1 MNRDNVIG
9 LLLIAAIF
17 IGYSILT
24 APTEEQKEEARRMQ
38 DSIRQV
44 QLADQERL
52 REAEQRLTEEG
63 QQADTADDIQIPD
76 HADPDSVYLAT
87 LRDQLGHFAG
97 AAQGEKKTFSIENE
111 LIKLTINNKGGFVES
126 VELKEYKTW
135 TKEPLVLFFGDTNEF
150 NLQFYS
156 ANRLISTRELYFTPL
171 LNNQKTENLEDIV
184 LSTNDSVSVSM
195 RLYPDNHTP
204 ENPRYM
210 EWVYVVKGDDYM
222 INMHLN
228 TVGMQDVIASNST
241 FMNLDW
247 QIDMPRQEKSRKNE
261 QNVSTIYYKYLGDDV
276 ENLRETRDASETLRT
291 SIRWISFKQ
300 QFFSSV
306 IIAESSFSSAQ
317 ISHTAFDETNENFL
331 KRMTASIDIP
341 YNSRENNHFPMSFYF
356 GPNHFQTL
364 KQYDLELES
373 QIPLGWLLMGW
384 INRYIVIP
392 IFNYLSSFDISYGI
406 IILLLTLMLKLAL
419 FPIAYKT
426 YLSSARMR
434 VLKPDID
441 QLSEKFPKKEDAMK
455 KQQAVMALYKKAGV
469 NPMAGCVP
477 MLLQL
482 PILLALF
489 RFFPASIELRQE
501 SFLWAD
507 DLSTYDSIMDLP
519 FTIPFY
525 GDHVSLFTL
534 LMTVST
540 IIYTRMNSQMM
551 STGAQMPGMKTMIYI
566 MPVMLLGI
574 FNNFAAGL
582 SYYYFLANV
591 ITFGQMYAF
600 RFMIDEDKIRKKIE
614 ANKKKPVK
622 KSGWQK
628 RLEDMAKQQQQQQ
641 KKKARK

>member
-1 MNRDNVIG
+1 MNRDNIIG

-24 APTEEQKEEARRMQ
+24 APTEEQREKARQQQ
-38 DSIRQV
+38 DSIRAV
-44 QLADQERL
+44 RMVEQERIQQEQLSAAARTQQPAIADTEADETSMEEL
-52 REAEQRLTEEG
+52 RDRMGFFANSARGNRKSFHVENDLIRLTL
-63 QQADTADDIQIPD
+63 
-76 HADPDSVYLAT
+76 SN
-87 LRDQLGHFAG
+87 
-97 AAQGEKKTFSIENE
+97 QGG
-111 LIKLTINNKGGFVES
+111 LIES
-126 VELKEYKTW
+126 VELKQYKTW
-135 TKEPLVLFFGDTNEF
+135 QKEPLVLFFGDNNVF

-156 ANRLISTRELYFTPL
+156 ANRLITTQDLFFTTL
-171 LNNQKTENLEDIV
+171 VNGNEISNQDNI
-184 LSTNDSVSVSM
+184 SVGPGQTTTVSM

-204 ENPRYM
+204 QSPRYI
-210 EWVYVVKGDDYM
+210 EWEYVIKGDDYM
-222 INMHLN
+222 IDFNMN
-228 TVGMQDVIASNST
+228 TVGMQDVIAANST

-247 QIDMPRQEKSRKNE
+247 RVDLLRQEKSRKNE
-261 QNVSTIYYKYLGDDV
+261 QNVSTIYYKFTGEDV

-291 SIRWISFKQ
+291 SVKWISFKQ

-306 IIAESSFSSAQ
+306 LIAANSFTSAQ
-317 ISHTAFDETNENFL
+317 IAHTAFAETEDDL
-331 KRMTASIDIP
+331 IKRMTASIDIP
-341 YNSRENNHFPMSFYF
+341 YNSRENNNFPMHFYF

-364 KQYDLELES
+364 KAYDLDLEK
-373 QIPLGWLLMGW
+373 QIPLGWAIMGW
-384 INRYIVIP
+384 INRCIVIP
-392 IFNYLSSFDISYGI
+392 VFNYLSSFNWSYGI
-406 IILLLTLMLKLAL
+406 IILVLTLMLKLVL

-434 VLKPDID
+434 VLKPEID
-441 QLSEKFPKKEDAMK
+441 ELNEKFPKKEDAMK

-501 SFLWAD
+501 AFLWAD
-507 DLSTYDSIMDLP
+507 DLSSYDSILDLP

-525 GDHVSLFTL
+525 GAHVSLFTL
-534 LMTVST
+534 LMTIST

-551 STGAQMPGMKTMIYI
+551 STGTQMPGMKTMLYI
-566 MPVMLLGI
+566 MPIMLLGI
-574 FNNFAAGL
+574 FNNFASGL

-600 RFMIDEDKIRKKIE
+600 RFMIDEGKIRRKIE
-614 ANKKKPVK
+614 ENKKKPVK
-622 KSGWQK
+622 RSGWQK

-641 KKKARK
+641 KKKLKK

>member
-1 MNRDNVIG
+1 MSRDNIIG

-24 APTEEQKEEARRMQ
+24 APTEEQKQEARRIQ
-38 DSIRQV
+38 DSIRELR
-44 QLADQERL
+44 LAEQEML
-52 REAEQRLTEEG
+52 REEQSRVNEESATMELESLELSEIHEEESDSLRL
-63 QQADTADDIQIPD
+63 AA
-76 HADPDSVYLAT
+76 
-87 LRDQLGHFAG
+87 LRNQLGYFAG
-97 AAQGEKKTFSIENE
+97 AAAKEKESITIESE
-111 LIKLTINNKGGFVES
+111 LLKLNISTKGGFVES
-126 VELKEYKTW
+126 VELKKYKTW
-135 TKEPLVLFFGDTNEF
+135 EKEPLILFFDENNIF

-156 ANRLISTRELYFTPL
+156 TNRLIGTQGLVFSPYIGGEPL
-171 LNNQKTENLEDIV
+171 RDGYNITINPSDSLT
-184 LSTNDSVSVSM
+184 LSL

-204 ENPRYM
+204 ESPKYL
-210 EWVYVVKGDDYM
+210 EWVYHIRDNDYM
-222 INMHLN
+222 IDIQLN
-228 TVGMQDVIASNST
+228 TVGLQDVIAANST
-241 FMNLDW
+241 FLNLDW
-247 QIDMPRQEKSRKNE
+247 RIDMPRQEKSRKNE
-261 QNVSTIYYKYLGDDV
+261 QNVSTVYYKYLGDDV
-276 ENLRETRDASETLRT
+276 GKLRETRDASQSLTT
-291 SIRWISFKQ
+291 SVKWISFKQ

-306 IIAESSFSSAQ
+306 LIAGNSFSSAQ
-317 ISHTAFDETNENFL
+317 VSTITFDESYDDLL

-341 YNSRENNHFPMSFYF
+341 YNSRENNQFPMSFYF

-364 KQYDLELES
+364 KQYGLELES
-373 QIPLGWLLMGW
+373 QIPLGWAIMGW
-384 INRYIVIP
+384 INRFVVIP
-392 IFNYLSSFDISYGI
+392 VFNYLDSFNLNYGI

-441 QLSEKFPKKEDAMK
+441 ALSEKFPKKEDAMK

-501 SFLWAD
+501 GFLWAD
-507 DLSTYDSIMDLP
+507 DLSSYDSILDLP

-551 STGAQMPGMKTMIYI
+551 NTGTQMPGMKTMLYI

-574 FNNFAAGL
+574 FNNFASGL

-600 RFMIDEDKIRKKIE
+600 RFMIDEDKIHKRIE
-614 ANKKKPVK
+614 ENKKKPVK

-628 RLEDMAKQQQQQQ
+628 RLEDMAKQQQVQQ
-641 KKKARK
+641 KKRKK